1 MASALRG
8 KRGSFMMINTTYT
21 HKMANASAAP
31 VKLNNRWS
39 IKRMTARYKSDTE
52 NAAMVTT
59 ATSAYDAGPKF
70 CASCKSPPRNII
82 AIRKQTG
89 NASRSHPTIRAIL
102 LVRLIDTIRTQSW
115 LKRSDLKLDMAIR
128 CG

>member
-21 HKMANASAAP
+21 HKMAKASAAP

-39 IKRMTARYKSDTE
+39 IKRITARYKSDTE
-52 NAAMVTT
+52 KAAIVTT
-59 ATSAYDAGPKF
+59 ATSAYEAGPKF
-70 CASCKSPPRNII
+70 FASCKSPPRNII

-89 NASRSHPTIRAIL
+89 NASKSAVTIMAIL
-102 LVRLIDTIRTQSW
+102 LVRLIDTIRTQSC
-115 LKRSDLKLDMAIR
+115 LKRSAL
-128 CG
+128 